1 MHAVFRHDA
10 KHHIR
15 RLATKAFDYFVCM
28 RIAEDVQLL
37 LFDHDLRMVKQ
48 ISGKP
53 EFRPVRN
60 NHMILRKPLGD
71 DTGTFRSSNTMGRKT
86 RNSGAAAACAQA
98 LDTNKIPPFCAA
110 STSSLIRG
118 MIFSAPGTYNFPP
131 GSIKSCCASTSQKTI

>member
-71 DTGTFRSSNTMGRKT
+71 YTGTFRSSNTMGRKT
-86 RNSGAAAACAQA
+86 REFGVVRSMR
-98 LDTNKIPPFCAA
+98 A
-110 STSSLIRG
+110 SARYRSEERRVGKECRSRW
-118 MIFSAPGTYNFPP
+118 S
-131 GSIKSCCASTSQKTI
+131 

>member
-1 MHAVFRHDA
+1 MHAVFRPDA

-15 RLATKAFDYFVCM
+15 RLTTKAFDYFVCM

-48 ISGKP
+48 ISRKH

-71 DTGTFRSSNTMGRKT
+71 DTGSFRAANTMKGKT
-86 RNSGAAAACAQA
+86 RKLGIVSSMR
-98 LDTNKIPPFCAA
+98 A
-110 STSSLIRG
+110 STRH
-118 MIFSAPGTYNFPP
+118 
-131 GSIKSCCASTSQKTI
+131 Q